1 MIAVILILSF
11 VTLVY
16 CITMLWVSIG
26 FNSHLRFSVK
36 KTVSNQVTISV
47 VIPMRNESASIL
59 NCLNSLEKQSLDH
72 NCFEVV
78 VIDDNSSDNSLEIV
92 QEFLQDSSLNL
103 RVYSLENKETKKEAL
118 KLGIEKSNY
127 NVIATTDADCV
138 VTADWLQLIAA
149 NMVDNDMLLGPVSF
163 HENNGFLANFQ
174 VLDMLAMQAIEF
186 GTLSFNKATLNNAAN
201 LVYKRSIFQR
211 VNGFDKHKTP
221 SGDDVFLLEKFSL
234 NKAKISSFLSRE
246 SIVLTEPQK
255 KLKDFVN
262 QRLRWA
268 SKTKYYK
275 NKLLISLS
283 ALIFLQNLSCILIY
297 ALLPLVENYI
307 QELTFL
313 LLGKWLFDFILL
325 LLAASFF
332 ERKRSLLYFIPV
344 QLVYPFYVVFIWI
357 LSMLIGFKWK
367 HREYK

>member
-174 VLDMLAMQAIEF
+174 VLDMLN
-186 GTLSFNKATLNNAAN
+186 TS
-201 LVYKRSIFQR
+201 S
-211 VNGFDKHKTP
+211 
-221 SGDDVFLLEKFSL
+221 LL
-234 NKAKISSFLSRE
+234 KIKSS
-246 SIVLTEPQK
+246 
-255 KLKDFVN
+255 
-262 QRLRWA
+262 
-268 SKTKYYK
+268 
-275 NKLLISLS
+275 
-283 ALIFLQNLSCILIY
+283 
-297 ALLPLVENYI
+297 LVEKQRGN
-307 QELTFL
+307 QPRRHLP
-313 LLGKWLFDFILL
+313 
-325 LLAASFF
+325 
-332 ERKRSLLYFIPV
+332 RR
-344 QLVYPFYVVFIWI
+344 
-357 LSMLIGFKWK
+357 
-367 HREYK
+367 